1 MKDKSL
7 IFPEPKPRLWDLRFV
22 MLTITFG
29 LLWIYL
35 VAQGATAFELVSGIY
50 WLGLAPALA
59 IEVGEVAA
67 LILWTSEAKSEIKS
81 WQSGAVLIAAIL
93 SAVVQYLAADS
104 IAGDKIGD
112 IPKIALSIGVSAL
125 AILLGKS
132 AGERFTAWQVEFRQW
147 KIAETEWKLAEEKQT
162 EQLEYER
169 KQEEERRDYRRK
181 QREKRER
188 QKAEKG
194 EAEKREIQP
203 TMAKAQEF
211 DAETL
216 SDAYKQRLKPLDE
229 HLQDGKSVSSEEA
242 FIIMEIGKSQGYRIL
257 SAAHSAGLLEKSGRK
272 WKRGNGIRKG
282 TSDEIPAGIGTA

>member
-1 MKDKSL
+1 
-7 IFPEPKPRLWDLRFV
+7 
-22 MLTITFG
+22 
-29 LLWIYL
+29 LWIYL

-81 WQSGAVLIAAIL
+81 WQSGAVLIAAM
-93 SAVVQYLAADS
+93 
-104 IAGDKIGD
+104 
-112 IPKIALSIGVSAL
+112 